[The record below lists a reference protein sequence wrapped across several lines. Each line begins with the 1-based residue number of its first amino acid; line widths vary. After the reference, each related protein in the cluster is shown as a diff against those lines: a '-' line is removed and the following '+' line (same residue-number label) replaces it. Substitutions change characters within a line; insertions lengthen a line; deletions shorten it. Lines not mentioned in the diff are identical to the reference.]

1 MQVVCICQMC
11 TILKSCYFREGQ
23 LGGETIDDCVT
34 LAGVIL
40 ANPINAFSIETDKIA
55 SEIVLGLQL
64 STERGNSKQDES
76 SEGQLA

>member
-1 MQVVCICQMC
+1 MC

-23 LGGETIDDCVT
+23 LGGETIDDCVA

-40 ANPINAFSIETDKIA
+40 ANPINVFSIETDKIA

-64 STERGNSKQDES
+64 STERGRRRRRRSLFAN
-76 SEGQLA
+76 